1 MAAASLAN
9 NQSNTKVM
17 GVQQETSAPVNNQT
31 PSVGAIG
38 NNTLQTATA
47 LNSYQNMLRSSSAN
61 QILLP
66 WEASSICKGPTAIHN
81 GIQLETVRSF
91 HEPGQAQLAQFQHP
105 APFQQ
110 PTPQQNNLHGFGAS
124 PQYQQHMFNQLLQEV
139 KKNNNRA
146 FAHPPPPDARRAS
159 SGLASGAATPNVAT
173 SGEQVLGASPQCQQH
188 VLNQL
193 LQEVKKNNNRAF
205 AQQPPP
211 DAPSASS
218 SLVSGAAAPNVAS
231 VEQVQHI
238 NNHNSNH
245 NSAVKGAPPAGT
257 GPSNNNNTASIAPSR
272 NNSFKSVSSNPGA
285 AATGGNA
292 VNQKVDESFHELED
306 LDHLITNELL
316 ESGLFGAGQG
326 GDVLS
331 W

>member
-1 MAAASLAN
+1 MPRQLMAAASLAN

-17 GVQQETSAPVNNQT
+17 GIQQETSAPVKNQT

-47 LNSYQNMLRSSSAN
+47 LNSYQNILRSSSAN
-61 QILLP
+61 QNLLQQ
-66 WEASSICKGPTAIHN
+66 EASSIFKGPAAMHN
-81 GIQLETVRSF
+81 GIQLEAVRSF
-91 HEPGQAQLAQFQHP
+91 HGPGQAQLVQFQHP
-105 APFQQ
+105 ASLQQ
-110 PTPQQNNLHGFGAS
+110 PMPQQNNLHGFGAS
-124 PQYQQHMFNQLLQEV
+124 PQYQQHVF
-139 KKNNNRA
+139 
-146 FAHPPPPDARRAS
+146 
-159 SGLASGAATPNVAT
+159 
-173 SGEQVLGASPQCQQH
+173 
-188 VLNQL
+188 NQL

-205 AQQPPP
+205 AQQPSS

-218 SLVSGAAAPNVAS
+218 GLASGAATPKDAAS
-231 VEQVQHI
+231 GEQVQRI

-245 NSAVKGAPPAGT
+245 NSAVKGAPPAGN
-257 GPSNNNNTASIAPSR
+257 GPSNVINNNTASIVPSR

-285 AATGGNA
+285 AATGGT

-316 ESGLFGAGQG
+316 ESGLFGSGQG
-326 GDVLS
+326 GDVLP

>member
-1 MAAASLAN
+1 MTAASLAN
-9 NQSNTKVM
+9 NQSNTKVI
-17 GVQQETSAPVNNQT
+17 GIQQETSAPVNNQT

-47 LNSYQNMLRSSSAN
+47 LNSYQNLLRSSSAN
-61 QILLP
+61 QILLQH
-66 WEASSICKGPTAIHN
+66 EASSIFKGSAGTHN
-81 GIQLETVRSF
+81 GIQLEAVRSF
-91 HEPGQAQLAQFQHP
+91 HGPGHAQLAQFQHP
-105 APFQQ
+105 ASFQQ

-124 PQYQQHMFNQLLQEV
+124 PQYQQHVF
-139 KKNNNRA
+139 
-146 FAHPPPPDARRAS
+146 
-159 SGLASGAATPNVAT
+159 
-173 SGEQVLGASPQCQQH
+173 
-188 VLNQL
+188 NQL

-205 AQQPPP
+205 AQQLLP

-218 SLVSGAAAPNVAS
+218 GLTSGAATPIVAAAR
-231 VEQVQHI
+231 EQVQHI

-272 NNSFKSVSSNPGA
+272 NNSFKSVSSNPRA
-285 AATGGNA
+285 SATGGNA